1 MIYSGEALGA
11 GCNLLM
17 LHCTDVLQQSD
28 AMGQERPI
36 GSVGAMSASHP
47 RATELLR

>member
-28 AMGQERPI
+28 ARGQERRL
-36 GSVGAMSASHP
+36 
-47 RATELLR
+47 RALARCPFFPP